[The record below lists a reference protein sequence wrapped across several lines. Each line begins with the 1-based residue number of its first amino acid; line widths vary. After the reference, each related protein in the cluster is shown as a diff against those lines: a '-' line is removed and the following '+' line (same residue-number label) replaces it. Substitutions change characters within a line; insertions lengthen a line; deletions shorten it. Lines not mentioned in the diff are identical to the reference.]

1 MPATIERVRVGVIMN
16 VAVVGASNKP
26 ERYSYQAVKLL
37 EEKGHKPYP
46 VHPSLA
52 MVDDLAVYK
61 TVSDVPDK
69 VDTVTVYLSA
79 RNQERLPNDILG
91 KPGVTRVIFNPGAE
105 NPGLAARL
113 RDAGIEV
120 VDACTLVMLR
130 TGQF

>member
-1 MPATIERVRVGVIMN
+1 MN

-37 EEKGHKPYP
+37 AEKGHKPYP
-46 VHPSLA
+46 VHPSLDK
-52 MVDDLAVYK
+52 VDDLAVYK
-61 TVSDVPDK
+61 KVSDVPDK

-79 RNQERLPNDILG
+79 CKQERVTDDILG

-105 NPGLAARL
+105 NHAAAERL

-120 VDACTLVMLR
+120 VEACTLVMLS
-130 TGQF
+130 TDQF